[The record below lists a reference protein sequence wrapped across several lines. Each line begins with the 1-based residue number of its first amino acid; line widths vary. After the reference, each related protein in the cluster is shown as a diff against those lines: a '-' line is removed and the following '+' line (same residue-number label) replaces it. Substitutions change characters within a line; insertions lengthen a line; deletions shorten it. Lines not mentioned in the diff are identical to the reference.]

1 MGAPHRQR
9 DHQGHPDAEA
19 RAGLFGDPTGEHG
32 GPQRPDHGRRGRGGA
47 GDEGGAAQGADA
59 AVDGGHQ
66 EDGRD
71 VGGPGRHRE
80 AHAAAGQLGR
90 LGPGDVRGQRV
101 ERAGH
106 DRVGEPGGAHRGHG
120 GAAGLQDVAGQQG
133 VVHAVPP
140 GWLGEPAE
148 QEPAE
153 AGGQHGRDRP
163 GRPGRA
169 RAGASATA
177 GAARTAA
184 GSERRRR
191 ERRSRGATVRP
202 GRRRRP
208 GRARPPAP
216 RPRRPAARAGAASPS
231 RRRSAR
237 GRVPVR
243 TPRRPSGSGPGG
255 GRARGARPARWP
267 GRWLPARSA
276 RESPP
281 RVTPHGRPPDDN
293 KGARDTARPG
303 RGGEGGREP
312 RVLCPR
318 PFHRS
323 ARTRY
328 GNEPG

>member
-47 GDEGGAAQGADA
+47 GDGGGAAQGADA

-66 EDGRD
+66 EDGHD

-90 LGPGDVRGQRV
+90 LGPGDVRGERV

-153 AGGQHGRDRP
+153 AGGQHGRD
-163 GRPGRA
+163 A
-169 RAGASATA
+169 QADQVEQRAGAS
-177 GAARTAA
+177 
-184 GSERRRR
+184 
-191 ERRSRGATVRP
+191 
-202 GRRRRP
+202 
-208 GRARPPAP
+208 
-216 RPRRPAARAGAASPS
+216 
-231 RRRSAR
+231 
-237 GRVPVR
+237 
-243 TPRRPSGSGPGG
+243 
-255 GRARGARPARWP
+255 
-267 GRWLPARSA
+267 
-276 RESPP
+276 PP
-281 RVTPHGRPPDDN
+281 RVPPGPPRVPPGPPRVGTAPPGAAEPGRHPCGQDDPGGQDELGHQHRDRAVRQPEPGQPAHRDGGQPEGESRCGRPGGPAVA
-293 KGARDTARPG
+293 AR
-303 RGGEGGREP
+303 GEGEREEP
-312 RVLCPR
+312 
-318 PFHRS
+318 
-323 ARTRY
+323 ARHGGQGDGCQHGQHASPLR
-328 GNEPG
+328 G